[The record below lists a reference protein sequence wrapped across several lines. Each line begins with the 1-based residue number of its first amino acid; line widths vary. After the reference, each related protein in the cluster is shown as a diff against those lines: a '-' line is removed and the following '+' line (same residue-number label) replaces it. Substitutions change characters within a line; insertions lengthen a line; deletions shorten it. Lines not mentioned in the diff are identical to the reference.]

1 MSAGQSGVDTLL
13 IPHNDLIDDP
23 RPWAIVLDVLVD
35 SIKVEMWEQNF
46 ARELGVHIGNSL
58 DLGEVCAGGETTGY
72 FEIWNQ
78 SNFDININN
87 LTISAGE
94 TRFTAT
100 IVGKSSLPPS
110 DSGLVEIIFTDIPE
124 SGLDQLATTISFG
137 IDECPNNIY
146 STEVTVDIIRSV
158 LILTGTSDFGEVRVG
173 EEAET
178 DLTLTNEGTAP
189 AYITAA
195 DLSFTNGTET
205 YFHFVKS
212 VPPLPYLLNP
222 TESMIVTV
230 KFTPLDDID
239 YSTTFT
245 VTTEASDDYCSG
257 TAEIELFGK
266 GIRAKIDLQPY
277 DFGLSAEC
285 YDWQKGKVIVTN
297 EGSGAFQVIADP
309 VISGADAASFRVV
322 NLPSL
327 PLNIDPAESFEYDV
341 EFNPQ
346 VPPLGVKTATF
357 TLQTDDI
364 DLPEVWTILTGT
376 VEEMNI
382 VADPLVVDFGA
393 VPIPQTVN
401 KDLILTNLAGID
413 AHISSVVPES
423 AKVTVTPTTGTIAAN
438 GGTITLDIEAL
449 FDEDGPINGEV
460 KIYFDEPCE
469 DSLTVQVI
477 GNGISGNLSYDPTLD
492 FGYRAFCSDTI
503 LTAELSN
510 IGEVAITVKDMV
522 ITGTDQALFDFVNPM
537 NFDQIIEAKEML
549 TRQIVF
555 SPDNTS
561 AGIKTAELVVTVV
574 ENGETKDKI
583 ITLTAEVTS
592 GLIATPSV
600 VYLNT
605 FINGT
610 DTKTVTLT
618 NQDKIMI

>member
-1 MSAGQSGVDTLL
+1 
-13 IPHNDLIDDP
+13 
-23 RPWAIVLDVLVD
+23 
-35 SIKVEMWEQNF
+35 
-46 ARELGVHIGNSL
+46 
-58 DLGEVCAGGETTGY
+58 
-72 FEIWNQ
+72 
-78 SNFDININN
+78 
-87 LTISAGE
+87 
-94 TRFTAT
+94 
-100 IVGKSSLPPS
+100 
-110 DSGLVEIIFTDIPE
+110 
-124 SGLDQLATTISFG
+124 
-137 IDECPNNIY
+137 
-146 STEVTVDIIRSV
+146 
-158 LILTGTSDFGEVRVG
+158 
-173 EEAET
+173 
-178 DLTLTNEGTAP
+178 NEGTAP

-195 DLSFTNGTET
+195 DLSFALGTET

-212 VPPLPYLLNP
+212 VPTLPYLLNP
-222 TESMIVTV
+222 AESMIVTV

-297 EGSGAFQVIADP
+297 EGSGAFQVTANP
-309 VISGADAASFRVV
+309 VISGTDAASFRVV

-341 EFNPQ
+341 EFNPA
-346 VPPLGVKTATF
+346 VPPVGVKSATF
-357 TLQTDDI
+357 TLKTDDI
-364 DLPEVWTILTGT
+364 DLPEVWTVLTGT

-460 KIYFDEPCE
+460 KIYFDEPCV

-510 IGEVAITVKDMV
+510 IGEVAITVKNMI
-522 ITGTDQALFDFVNPM
+522 ITGKDQAMFDFVNPM
-537 NFDQIIEAKEML
+537 NFDQTIEAKEIL

-555 SPDNTS
+555 SPNNTS
-561 AGIKTAELVVTVV
+561 AGIKTAELIVTVV

-618 NQDKIMI
+618 NQDKI